1 MRQTVAALLAG
12 VLFVGCGQSVD
23 PGPSTQSGSESQ
35 PNAGASTDV
44 QPQESNTT
52 QIALKVPGMT

>member
-12 VLFVGCGQSVD
+12 VLFVGCGQSGD
-23 PGPSTQSGSESQ
+23 PGPATQPGSESQ
-35 PNAGASTDV
+35 PNASTSTDG
-44 QPQESNTT
+44 PSPESNTT